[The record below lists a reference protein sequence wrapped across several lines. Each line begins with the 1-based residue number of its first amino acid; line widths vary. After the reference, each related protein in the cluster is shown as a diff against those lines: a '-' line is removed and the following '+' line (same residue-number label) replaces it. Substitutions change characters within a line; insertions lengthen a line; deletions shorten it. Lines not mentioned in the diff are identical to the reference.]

1 MRRLFAFTSAF
12 LIVNTMLFSVGAGF
26 YVPDRLDYMTAEGT
40 AYSREENNAASITY
54 PVGTILDITGADGK
68 SATVY
73 VNDRME
79 MPPDRE
85 ILLNLKAAE
94 SLGMINSGYEDLKI
108 EVILS
113 ADDESSEENQ
123 GWYKYMLTSPKT
135 NEEALVLYNTLA
147 ENGLR
152 PFAVLNESV
161 IDMYVR
167 YIPQYQTS
175 QVETLLES
183 LGYPEAVRM
192 DEENPYL

>member
-1 MRRLFAFTSAF
+1 
-12 LIVNTMLFSVGAGF
+12 MLFSVGVGF

-94 SLGMINSGYEDLKI
+94 SLGMINSGYEDLKV

-123 GWYKYMLTSPKT
+123 GWYKYMITSPKT

-152 PFAVLNESV
+152 PFAVLNEGV